1 MKMSRADKRR
11 RRIAKMVEMKLD
23 GMTDVDETKHLSFED
38 LYRLH
43 AHWKKYGQRHV
54 DYYNYS
60 MADVLNAKGR
70 ELQRDI
76 DRRILEE
83 LTNGKPK

>member
-23 GMTDVDETKHLSFED
+23 GMTDVDD
-38 LYRLH
+38 LKRSSLEELH
-43 AHWKKYGQRHV
+43 YFHRAWRHRHKQP

-76 DRRILEE
+76 NRRILEE

>member
-11 RRIAKMVEMKLD
+11 RKIAKIVEMKLD
-23 GMTDVDETKHLSFED
+23 GMTHVDENKHLSFED

-43 AHWKKYGQRHV
+43 RNWKNRKPIP
-54 DYYNYS
+54 DYWGAS
-60 MADVLNAKGR
+60 LPEMVLAQKAR

>member
-11 RRIAKMVEMKLD
+11 RKIAKMVEMKLD
-23 GMTDVDETKHLSFED
+23 GMTQVDEHKHLSFED

-43 AHWKKYGQRHV
+43 RDWKNRKSIR

-83 LTNGKPK
+83 ITNGKTS